1 MMDQDYETLMEE
13 LERYKQE
20 KEKIRQIV
28 GAIGGREQSKAN
40 KWINIILIIS
50 MIGLFSV
57 AILHHIFHLNVFLP
71 ATFYIEVGM
80 LLISLKIIWM
90 VHNQMKV
97 DHFQFWVLN
106 SIEFRLVAMAKRM
119 AKIEKLFNNENVS
132 EQ

>member
-1 MMDQDYETLMEE
+1 MDQDYETLMEE